1 MSNNDMIEQVDEVTS
16 GYELLLTRHVPNSEY
31 LKYLFCQMYHNL
43 AFILGKVQQ
52 ANGETG
58 DISKEQ
64 GNQIV
69 KILVSY
75 IVDLFIVNYTEI
87 VLSNFFFYLA
97 KYKRPAKS
105 IIKKKNLIKYN
116 RKVANTKYKSSDRR
130 DSVDRGKSKP
140 VNYVS
145 LLLFTL

>member
-1 MSNNDMIEQVDEVTS
+1 MNDMILQVDEVTS
-16 GYELLLTRHVPNSEY
+16 ELPTMNFRLSRRVPNSEVFV

-87 VLSNFFFYLA
+87 VLSNF
-97 KYKRPAKS
+97 
-105 IIKKKNLIKYN
+105 
-116 RKVANTKYKSSDRR
+116 
-130 DSVDRGKSKP
+130 
-140 VNYVS
+140 
-145 LLLFTL
+145 